1 LNHKS
6 KFRRKLE
13 ENLRGAVLVD
23 EMLARHTS
31 FKIGGPADF
40 YVIPNDERELST
52 LLGLCRSEEIPRFI
66 IGRGTNLLVS
76 DEGFRGIV
84 IDLSRACCNF
94 RIEDSLVI
102 TGAGILIEDLI
113 TRSIASE
120 LSGGEKLS
128 GIPGSVGGAVI
139 LNAGAFNTEI
149 KDILASVR
157 LIDVDNRIKNVSK
170 SQIVM
175 RYRRTDISPD
185 AIILEASFNL
195 KPGIRSE
202 IEKIRTDILA
212 CRQAKQPLSLPSA
225 GSVFKRPPRDY
236 AGRLIEEARLK
247 GLRIGDAMVSEKHA
261 NFIVN
266 CGAASASDV
275 YRLITE
281 IQEVILKRFGI
292 SLEPEIRLLGF

>member
-1 LNHKS
+1 LNHNS
-6 KFRRKLE
+6 KLLQRIK
-13 ENLRGAVLVD
+13 ENLRVTVLID
-23 EMLARHTS
+23 ELLAWHTS

-40 YVIPNDERELST
+40 YIIPNDEADLLT
-52 LLGLCRSEEIPRFI
+52 LLGLCQSEGIPRFV

-76 DEGFRGIV
+76 DAGFRGVI

-94 RIEDSLVI
+94 RIEDSVVI
-102 TGAGILIEDLI
+102 AGAGVLIEDLI

-128 GIPGSVGGAVI
+128 GIPGSIGGAII

-149 KDILASVR
+149 KDILASVK
-157 LIDVDNRIKNVSK
+157 LVDVDHNLKNVSRD
-170 SQIVM
+170 QIVM
-175 RYRRTDISPD
+175 GYRRTDISPD

-195 KPGIRSE
+195 QPGIRSE
-202 IEKIRTDILA
+202 IEQVRTVILA
-212 CRQAKQPLSLPSA
+212 SRQAKQPLSLPSA
-225 GSVFKRPPRDY
+225 GSVFKRPPGDY
-236 AGRLIEEARLK
+236 AGRLIEEAGLK

-275 YRLITE
+275 YNLITE
-281 IQEVILKRFGI
+281 IQEIILKRSGI

>member
-1 LNHKS
+1 
-6 KFRRKLE
+6 
-13 ENLRGAVLVD
+13 
-23 EMLARHTS
+23 
-31 FKIGGPADF
+31 
-40 YVIPNDERELST
+40 
-52 LLGLCRSEEIPRFI
+52 
-66 IGRGTNLLVS
+66 
-76 DEGFRGIV
+76 
-84 IDLSRACCNF
+84 
-94 RIEDSLVI
+94 
-102 TGAGILIEDLI
+102 
-113 TRSIASE
+113 
-120 LSGGEKLS
+120 
-128 GIPGSVGGAVI
+128 
-139 LNAGAFNTEI
+139 
-149 KDILASVR
+149 VR